1 MNGSRPVVVYISAA
15 SDLMA
20 ERDALARM
28 IATLPVTLA
37 WRVVQT
43 PLEAEAL
50 DLPALQATD
59 LHFLVMGTD
68 IRAPVGLEWDAVRYG
83 QRPSVAFLKQNAA
96 RTPAGQVFVHDAS
109 VVWQSFTD
117 AADLSR
123 QVRRLVVEHL
133 LQRAARYA
141 LTPTEVEQLE
151 ALRTVEKPTDQ
162 PAESESAGRSA
173 VILSR
178 ERYVP
183 SEGVI
188 VDESEPESVSESDR
202 HLAS

>member
-20 ERDALARM
+20 ERDVLARM
-28 IATLPVTLA
+28 IATLPVTLG

-43 PLEAEAL
+43 PLEAETL
-50 DLPALQATD
+50 DLPALQAAD
-59 LHFLVMGTD
+59 LHLLVMGTD

-83 QRPSVAFLKQNAA
+83 RRPSVAFLKQNAA

-133 LQRAARYA
+133 LQHATRYA
-141 LTPTEVEQLE
+141 LTPTEVDQLE

-162 PAESESAGRSA
+162 PAKSESAGRSA

-188 VDESEPESVSESDR
+188 VDESEPE
-202 HLAS
+202 